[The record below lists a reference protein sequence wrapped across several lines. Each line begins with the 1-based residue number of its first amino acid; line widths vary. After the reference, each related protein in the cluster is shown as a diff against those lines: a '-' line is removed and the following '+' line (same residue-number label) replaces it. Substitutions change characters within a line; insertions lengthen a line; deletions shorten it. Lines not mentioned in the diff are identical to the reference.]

1 MRFIKAYIDGY
12 GKFHNMDFIFEPGFN
27 LFFGPN
33 EAGKTTMMSF
43 LRTIFFGFP
52 GKKNASDRYEP
63 LAGGLHGGR
72 LELETT
78 DKKNISVSLKPGR
91 TLTGE
96 IIVLNGDGSELSGEG
111 ARKTLQNLLHSVSE
125 NIYKTVFVFSLT
137 ELQQLELLENDEINV
152 HIYSA
157 GTGVGDVILPDILKR
172 VEEEKN
178 KIYKNGGTAQIV
190 PRITKELDRV
200 RSEIFDI
207 KKDLERYKSTI
218 TGSPFRM
225 VCKCSVS

>member
-1 MRFIKAYIDGY
+1 MPLTV
-12 GKFHNMDFIFEPGFN
+12 MN
-27 LFFGPN
+27 LWQ
-33 EAGKTTMMSF
+33 
-43 LRTIFFGFP
+43 
-52 GKKNASDRYEP
+52 
-63 LAGGLHGGR
+63 GGVHGGR

-96 IIVLNGDGSELSGEG
+96 IIVLNGDGSESSGEG
-111 ARKTLQNLLHSVSE
+111 ARKTLQNLLHGVSE
-125 NIYKTVFVFSLT
+125 NIYKTVFAFSLT
-137 ELQQLELLENDEINV
+137 ELQQLELLENDEINA

-200 RSEIFDI
+200 RSEISDI

>member
-72 LELETT
+72 LELE
-78 DKKNISVSLKPGR
+78 S
-91 TLTGE
+91 E
-96 IIVLNGDGSELSGEG
+96 I
-111 ARKTLQNLLHSVSE
+111 A
-125 NIYKTVFVFSLT
+125 
-137 ELQQLELLENDEINV
+137 QLEGKLSEATQKIGAKENQIAELEKSER
-152 HIYSA
+152 
-157 GTGVGDVILPDILKR
+157 L
-172 VEEEKN
+172 
-178 KIYKNGGTAQIV
+178 GG
-190 PRITKELDRV
+190 
-200 RSEIFDI
+200 
-207 KKDLERYKSTI
+207 
-218 TGSPFRM
+218 G
-225 VCKCSVS
+225 